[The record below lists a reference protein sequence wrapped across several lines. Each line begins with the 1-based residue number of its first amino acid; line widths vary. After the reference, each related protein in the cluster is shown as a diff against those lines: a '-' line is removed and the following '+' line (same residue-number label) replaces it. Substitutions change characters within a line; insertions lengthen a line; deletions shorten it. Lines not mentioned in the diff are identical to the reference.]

1 MISNKKIIRDKNSI
15 IGYCAY
21 LTENFDR
28 KEGLESFIEDGKLVL
43 EQNSAEFRAE
53 CGNEI
58 VNQIKEALLEVGV
71 IRQNKIIELTEMKHL
86 KSTAILIR
94 EARKAQRVV

>member
-15 IGYCAY
+15 ISYCAY

-43 EQNSAEFRAE
+43 E
-53 CGNEI
+53 
-58 VNQIKEALLEVGV
+58 LLD
-71 IRQNKIIELTEMKHL
+71 RIIELSKMKHL
-86 KSTAILIR
+86 KSTDILIR
-94 EARKAQRVV
+94 EAIKAQRVV